1 MSENPLTL
9 SSAVRRVSK
18 GRRRVLRYAIA
29 LGAIALSTSGSCF
42 AEPVQ
47 LKFAFIGPASGHM
60 HQGGM
65 GKFAEA
71 VNKDAAGEVEIK
83 VFNGPVLGT
92 LGNIYD
98 RLLNGVVEIAYG
110 TMGPIITQFPKSSVS
125 MLPFETHNA
134 REGSLALWGAL
145 ARGVIADEFMR
156 VKPLATV
163 GFANVS
169 FHSRKPIARLEDV
182 KGLKISAQS
191 RLMGQVVE
199 AFGGTAISM
208 PVNDM
213 YPALQR
219 GTVDAA
225 ATAWPAVQAFK
236 IIEVVNTHIEEP
248 LGGEGAFVSMNA
260 DVYAKLPAKARAA
273 IDRYAG
279 PTFSEWL
286 GVAIDT
292 SEEEGRTIGRHMA
305 DHRLVKLDPAEV
317 ARWKRQVQPVVD
329 EWIKATP
336 NGAAVLATYRE
347 EIAKNRST
355 TTKK

>member
-1 MSENPLTL
+1 MRLL
-9 SSAVRRVSK
+9 IAAAACALCASASQ
-18 GRRRVLRYAIA
+18 
-29 LGAIALSTSGSCF
+29 

-47 LKFAFIGPASGHM
+47 LKFAFIGPPTGHM

-71 VNKDAAGEVEIK
+71 VNKDAGGEVEVK

-125 MLPFETHNA
+125 MLPFETQNA
-134 REGSLALWGAL
+134 REGSLALWSIYQ
-145 ARGVIADEFMR
+145 RGLIADEFAR
-156 VKPLATV
+156 VKPLATI

-169 FHSRKPIARLEDV
+169 FHSRKPIARLEDI
-182 KGLKISAQS
+182 KGMKISAQS
-191 RLMGQVVE
+191 RIMGQVVE

-236 IIEVVNTHIEEP
+236 IIEVVTTHIEEP
-248 LGGEGAFVSMNA
+248 LGGEGAFVSMNS

-273 IDRYAG
+273 IDRYSG
-279 PTFSEWL
+279 PIFSEWV
-286 GVAIDT
+286 GVAIDV
-292 SEEEGRTIGRHMA
+292 SEDEGREIGRKMA
-305 DHRLVKLDPAEV
+305 DHKLVKLPGAEE
-317 ARWKRQVQPVVD
+317 ARWKRQVQPVTD

-336 NGAAVLATYRE
+336 NGAAVLAGYRE
-347 EIAKNRST
+347 EVAKIRKMP
-355 TTKK
+355 KK